1 MPSLYQT
8 NGRGEPA
15 GVAGYVIGVDMAQ
28 YSRDLGVQAGD
39 LHFGGVP
46 PASYTGNL

>member
-15 GVAGYVIGVDMAQ
+15 GIPGYVVGLDMAQ
-28 YSRDLGVQAGD
+28 YSRDTAVKAGSM
-39 LHFGGVP
+39 HFGGVP
-46 PASYTGNL
+46 SGSYTGNL